1 MKWSQ
6 AGSRRGPAM
15 TVGALC
21 LLSFVAVLVST
32 RHGAGISPD
41 SAAYVGTARNLAA
54 GRGLVSFDDS
64 ALTMFPPGFPM
75 ILSAGNLFGVDAATV
90 ARWLGAAVFAV
101 EIFLAFV
108 MVRRH
113 VRAAWVAVASAAAV
127 AVSPMALRVSGM
139 AWSEPVFV
147 VVVLGLLIVLEDWMR
162 AERLRLLAAAVAL
175 SWLGFL
181 LRYSGIALAAVS
193 LTVVTLA
200 WLQQRGLKK
209 SIGRIALLAGAL
221 GAVPLAWALRN
232 IAEGTGAFGD
242 RVPSH
247 RGVLTNIGQ
256 TIDTMSTWVLPSSLP
271 VAVRIV
277 ALAGV
282 VLGGSAI
289 AWRRWGKATD
299 RSADASPE
307 HDGSATR
314 PSLIPIFVY
323 VVVYLVVVIASA
335 SATSINGLDERLLY
349 PLFVPLVI
357 LVACTADSVFS
368 NARLNSRIRTVL
380 VLGFSAWLVL
390 QTGLFVKAVHERER
404 DGIGF
409 ADLSW
414 QRSPL
419 VRDVQDLPRTAR
431 LFSNLPEPISY
442 LTRRTVRFG
451 PPRGLPDAVD
461 LRTEPGRLLRD
472 VRCGRPTYLI
482 WFTGSSTGRSFVMPP
497 SLLARR
503 VALEPQAREGDGV
516 LYRVRSLTAPSGE
529 AGAADGVCSDGP
541 PR

>member
-1 MKWSQ
+1 
-6 AGSRRGPAM
+6 
-15 TVGALC
+15 
-21 LLSFVAVLVST
+21 
-32 RHGAGISPD
+32 
-41 SAAYVGTARNLAA
+41 
-54 GRGLVSFDDS
+54 
-64 ALTMFPPGFPM
+64 
-75 ILSAGNLFGVDAATV
+75 
-90 ARWLGAAVFAV
+90 
-101 EIFLAFV
+101 

-113 VRAAWVAVASAAAV
+113 VRATWVAVASTAVV
-127 AVSPMALRVSGM
+127 AVSPMALARVRH
-139 AWSEPVFV
+139 
-147 VVVLGLLIVLEDWMR
+147 GLVGASVRRRGAR
-162 AERLRLLAAAVAL
+162 ASDRARRLDARREAETARCCGRALVARLSPCGIRESRLR
-175 SWLGFL
+175 
-181 LRYSGIALAAVS
+181 AVS

-247 RGVLTNIGQ
+247 RGVFANAGQ

-282 VLGGSAI
+282 LLGGSAI

-368 NARLNSRIRTVL
+368 NARLELENPHRTRL
-380 VLGFSAWLVL
+380 GVLGLVGAPNGTL
-390 QTGLFVKAVHERER
+390 RQGCDSCSPA
-404 DGIGF
+404 DGIRF

-419 VRDVQDLPRTAR
+419 VRDVQDLPRTTASLQHSAR
-431 LFSNLPEPISY
+431 A
-442 LTRRTVRFG
+442 RFV
-451 PPRGLPDAVD
+451 PRLDAGQVAW
-461 LRTEPGRLLRD
+461 PH
-472 VRCGRPTYLI
+472 
-482 WFTGSSTGRSFVMPP
+482 SSS
-497 SLLARR
+497 S
-503 VALEPQAREGDGV
+503 
-516 LYRVRSLTAPSGE
+516 
-529 AGAADGVCSDGP
+529 
-541 PR
+541 